1 MLDGVP
7 KSSGNVPKTSA
18 LGHWSGAA
26 GERLAIRERR
36 GFCVVELVAF
46 GRGEAARESLS
57 AAFGIALP
65 TPGGSA
71 EADGLAA
78 LSIGPSRW
86 LIVTPEAAITNL
98 PDLPDTEAVV
108 TDLTGGRTILTL
120 TGPRAA
126 QTLMKGAAI
135 DLDPAAFPD
144 GSVASTALARMPV
157 TIWCRADGYDVI
169 IPRSYAVSLL
179 EWLLEAGGL

>member
-7 KSSGNVPKTSA
+7 KMFRDMPQMSA
-18 LGHWSGAA
+18 FGRWSGAA
-26 GERLAIRERR
+26 GEGLSIGEKRGLCVIELA
-36 GFCVVELVAF
+36 AF
-46 GRGEAARESLS
+46 GRGKAARESLS
-57 AAFGIALP
+57 AALGIALP

-86 LIVTPEAAITNL
+86 LIVAPEAAIANL
-98 PDLPDTEAVV
+98 PELPDTEAAV

-157 TIWCRADGYDVI
+157 TIWRRAGGYDVI